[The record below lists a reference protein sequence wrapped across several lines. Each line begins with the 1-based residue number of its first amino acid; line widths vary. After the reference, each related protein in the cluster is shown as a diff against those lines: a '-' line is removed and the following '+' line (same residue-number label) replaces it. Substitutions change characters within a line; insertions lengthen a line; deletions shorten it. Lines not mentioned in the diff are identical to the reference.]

1 VFLIPSILKSFRH
14 DPLANHSR
22 VVAQILESSKSLR
35 EADDESLRKKSLGLR
50 YQIHSGTSPDELIA
64 EAFSLVVEAS
74 RRTTGLVHY
83 PVQIIG
89 GLAMHHRGIAVMQ
102 TGEGKTLAAT
112 LPLYLAALEGK
123 GAHLATAND
132 YLAARD
138 ARQMEPVF
146 AKLGLTTGVV
156 VADTDRQGRINA
168 WGMDVTY
175 TTAKE
180 IGFDFLRDRLLLRQ
194 LNLGQGSGPIAEND
208 MDGPD
213 IWSQPV
219 LRELNFVLVDEVD
232 SILIDEARTPLIVS
246 GNNDR
251 PTAVRQALFAWSA
264 EMATR
269 LRKPEEIAI
278 DHAKRQATLTAE
290 GRQVIRGSHTPDEL
304 AKTPLYT
311 LYSHAELSVAV
322 NEFYQRDRHYIVRDG
337 EIVIV
342 DEFTG
347 RPAEG
352 RRWRNGIHQAIEVR
366 EQVEM
371 SAETCE
377 SARITLQDLFLRYER
392 MAGMTGTV
400 AGSTREL
407 EQIYRVTV
415 REIPTNRPPCR
426 KQHPDQVFATE
437 AGKWKAIAD
446 QVARLKAT
454 GQPVLVGTRSIDKSE
469 LLSKLL
475 TSRGIMHEV
484 LNARNLEREADLV
497 ARAGEVG
504 AVTVATNMAGR
515 GTDIRLDDAAIG
527 VGGLHVICSEL
538 HDSARV
544 DRQLVGRCGR
554 QGDPG
559 SWQCF
564 MSLEDDILRNGF
576 EESKVG
582 RIQQRTRKTGLL
594 PDRYANFFRQA
605 QRRIEEKHFQAR
617 KLLMYQEQQ
626 RNQMQ
631 LDLGMDPYL
640 DAPESWSGE

>member
-1 VFLIPSILKSFRH
+1 MEEV
-14 DPLANHSR
+14 LA
-22 VVAQILESSKSLR
+22 AAKSLQSTG
-35 EADDESLRKKSLGLR
+35 DDELRKKSLGLR
-50 YQIHSGTSPDELIA
+50 YQIHSGTNPDELIV

-83 PVQIIG
+83 PVQVIG
-89 GLAMHHRGIAVMQ
+89 GLAMHYRGIAVMQ
-102 TGEGKTLAAT
+102 TGEGKTLTAT
-112 LPLYLAALEGK
+112 LPLYLAGLEGK

-138 ARQMEPVF
+138 AEQMSPVF
-146 AKLGLTTGVV
+146 AMLGLSTGVV
-156 VADTDRQGRINA
+156 VADTDRKGRIQS
-168 WGMDVTY
+168 WGCDITY

-194 LNLGQGSGPIAEND
+194 LSLGRGGGSLAEND
-208 MDGPD
+208 TEETDT
-213 IWSQPV
+213 WSQPV
-219 LRELNFVLVDEVD
+219 LRELNFVLVDEAD

-251 PTAVRQALFAWSA
+251 PTAARQALFAWA
-264 EMATR
+264 GETALQLKNPDEVTV
-269 LRKPEEIAI
+269 
-278 DHAKRQATLTAE
+278 DHAKRQATLTQA
-290 GRQVIRGSHTPDEL
+290 GRQTIRNSQTPKEL
-304 AKTPLYT
+304 ARTPLYT
-311 LYSHAELSVAV
+311 LYEQVELSMAV
-322 NEFYQRDRHYIVRDG
+322 NEFYQPDRHYIVRDG

-371 SAETCE
+371 SAETDE
-377 SARITLQDLFLRYER
+377 SARITLQDLFLRFER

-407 EQIYRVTV
+407 EQIYRVKV
-415 REIPTNRPPCR
+415 REIPTNRPPQR
-426 KQHPDQVFATE
+426 KQLRDMVFGTE
-437 AGKWKAIAD
+437 QEKWKAIAD
-446 QVARLKAT
+446 EVARLKAT

-469 LLSKLL
+469 LLSGLL
-475 TSRGIMHEV
+475 TKLEIHHHV
-484 LNARNLEREADLV
+484 LNARNLEREADLISK
-497 ARAGEVG
+497 AGTVG

-515 GTDIRLDDAAIG
+515 GTDIHLDDDATKI
-527 VGGLHVICSEL
+527 GGLHVICSEL
-538 HDSARV
+538 HDSARI

-576 EESKVG
+576 DESKVDRIQGRKSG
-582 RIQQRTRKTGLL
+582 RIPLSEQFA
-594 PDRYANFFRQA
+594 RYFRQA
-605 QRRIEEKHFQAR
+605 QRRIEEKHFQSR
-617 KLLMYQEQQ
+617 KMLMYQEQQ
-626 RNQMQ
+626 RNEMQ
-631 LDLGMDPYL
+631 LELGMDPYL
-640 DAPESWSGE
+640 DAPESWSGG